1 MGYGGRPT
9 VITHAE
15 LDKLR
20 CILAPHES
28 VLSLYLEVPRD
39 PASLRELPARAHDL
53 ITAAAD
59 GTDACL
65 SPEDEEAACG
75 LVRAHAREWLGHT
88 VAIFVCRELGLLE
101 VVPLPDGVGERAVLA
116 VRPHVRPL
124 LAALQRHPDHR
135 IVIIDSRH
143 AWLLAV
149 VEDRVET
156 VAAAPA
162 PTMPSSG
169 FGGWYGLESY
179 HVERRVTEL
188 ARHHYRDAAWI
199 LERAARDGGAQP
211 FVIGGHAGGIKHLL
225 SALPGGIRESYA
237 GCFAAD
243 PHTLTPARASE
254 LAAPVISQWASRTER
269 RAIEQ
274 VAGQASDARAII
286 GLNGCLAAVN
296 ADAVDL
302 LLIPDEGVVPG
313 YRCERCGVL
322 SVTGKECCDWGAA
335 SRAVPD
341 LLEEMA
347 LQTLHEGGD
356 VISVHQLPCGAAAR
370 LRPAGR

>member
-1 MGYGGRPT
+1 M
-9 VITHAE
+9 ITRAE
-15 LDKLR
+15 LDKLE
-20 CILAPHES
+20 CILAPEES
-28 VLSLYLEVPRD
+28 VLSLYLEVPLD
-39 PASLRELPARAHDL
+39 PASLRELPARAHDV
-53 ITAAAD
+53 IKAAAD
-59 GTDACL
+59 GKPAWL
-65 SPEDEEAACG
+65 SPEDEEVACG

-88 VAIFVCRELGLLE
+88 LAIFVCADLGLLE
-101 VVPLPDGVGERAVLA
+101 VVPLPDSVAERAVLA

-124 LAALQRHPDHR
+124 LASLQRHPDHR

-149 VEDRVET
+149 AEDRVET
-156 VAAAPA
+156 VAVAPA
-162 PTMPSSG
+162 ATLPSSG

-179 HVERRVTEL
+179 HVERRITEL
-188 ARHHYRDAAWI
+188 ARHHYRDAAQI
-199 LERAARDGGAQP
+199 LERAAKYGGAQP
-211 FVIGGHAGGIKHLL
+211 LVVGGHADGIKHLL
-225 SALPGGIRESYA
+225 GALPAGLRDCYA

-243 PHTLTPARASE
+243 PRTLTPARARE
-254 LAAPVISQWASRTER
+254 LAAPVINHWASRRER
-269 RAIEQ
+269 QAIEQ
-274 VAGQASDARAII
+274 VTGPASNVRAAI
-286 GLNGCLAAVN
+286 GLQGCLAAVN

-302 LLIPDEGVVPG
+302 LLIPDAGLVSG

-356 VISVHQLPCGAAAR
+356 VTSVHQLPCGAAAR
-370 LRPAGR
+370 LRAAGR